1 MKSVAVALG
10 VLLSMSLGF
19 IFGGIIKEQVSQEV
33 IAKNCDKLGGF
44 TVERRV
50 YVCSRKSN

>member
-1 MKSVAVALG
+1 MKSIAVGLA
-10 VLLSMSLGF
+10 VLLSMSMGF
-19 IFGGIIKEQVSQEV
+19 IFGGTIKEQVSQEA

>member
-1 MKSVAVALG
+1 MKSVAVLLA
-10 VLLSMSLGF
+10 VLLSVSMGF
-19 IFGGIIKEQVSQEV
+19 IFGGAVKEKVSKET